1 MNNPY
6 ATLPDNWTSS
16 SSKRGLQLIKYARRV
31 LDVLKK
37 GFSVQFASDQAV
49 QYVESGE
56 GVRLRFL
63 SGGTSGQPEFVE
75 HNHGTLQS
83 AVGGLA
89 SRIGDQ
95 AMNSICCLPLWHVG
109 GWMQLERA
117 WSTGG
122 KVYFCDYRDLEN
134 PKVAAK
140 VSGNLISLVPA
151 QLHELMKS
159 PTAITALSEARGI
172 FVGGAGMN
180 SHLVDV
186 SRSLNL
192 PVCPCYGSSET
203 AGMITLLESS
213 SFLVGI
219 NGVGPCLP
227 HAEVRLSEKNQQV
240 LIKSSSLC
248 IRRGKR
254 TFATNE
260 WLQTPDFGKI
270 DPSGN
275 LIIEGRL
282 DRLINTGGEKVDP
295 TRIETILHSTGLI
308 ENCLVY
314 GVSDQ
319 KWGQRVVACITP
331 ADVNL
336 KYLKQEVKKKL
347 LGPMMPKEWI
357 KTDKIPMSE
366 MGKPNYTL
374 E

>member
-16 SSKRGLQLIKYARRV
+16 SSKRGLQLIKYAQRV

-219 NGVGPCLP
+219 NGVGSCLS

>member
-16 SSKRGLQLIKYARRV
+16 SSKRGLQLIKYAQRV

-240 LIKSSSLC
+240 LIKCSSLC

-254 TFATNE
+254 MFVTNE

>member
-6 ATLPDNWTSS
+6 AILPDSWTAS
-16 SSKRGLQLIKYARRV
+16 SSKRGLQLIKYAKGV
-31 LDVLKK
+31 LDLLKK
-37 GFSVQFASDQAV
+37 GFSVQFDQDEAV
-49 QYVESGE
+49 QCGE
-56 GVRLRFL
+56 PGEEVCLNFL

-122 KVYFCDYRDLEN
+122 KIYFCDYRDLKN
-134 PKVAAK
+134 PKVAGK

-151 QLHELMKS
+151 QLHELIKS

-180 SHLVDV
+180 AQLIDV

-203 AGMITLLESS
+203 AGMITLLESG
-213 SFLVGI
+213 SFLNGI

-227 HAEVRLSEKNQQV
+227 HAEVRLSEKNSQV
-240 LIKSSSLC
+240 LIKCSSLC

-254 TFATNE
+254 MFVTNE

-270 DPSGN
+270 DSLGN
-275 LIIEGRL
+275 LTIEGRL

-295 TRIETILHSTGLI
+295 SRIEKVLHSTGLI

-319 KWGQRVVACITP
+319 KWGQRVVALITP

-347 LGPMMPKEWI
+347 QGPLMPKEWI
-357 KTDKIPMSE
+357 TSDRIPMSE
-366 MGKPNYTL
+366 MGKPNYIL

>member
-16 SSKRGLQLIKYARRV
+16 SSKRGLQLIKYAQRV

-49 QYVESGE
+49 QYGETGE

-122 KVYFCDYRDLEN
+122 KIYFCDYRDLKN
-134 PKVAAK
+134 PKVAGK

>member
-1 MNNPY
+1 MINPY

-16 SSKRGLQLIKYARRV
+16 SSKRGLQLIRYAQEV

-37 GFSVQFASDQAV
+37 GFSVQFDQDEAV
-49 QYVESGE
+49 QCGE
-56 GVRLRFL
+56 PGEEVRLRFL
-63 SGGTSGQPEFVE
+63 SGGTSGQPELVE
-75 HNHGTLQS
+75 HSHDTLQS
-83 AVGGLA
+83 AIGGLA

-95 AMNSICCLPLWHVG
+95 AMNAICCLPLWHVG

-122 KVYFCDYRDLEN
+122 KVYFCDYRDLKN
-134 PKVAAK
+134 PQVAGK

-180 SHLVDV
+180 SHLVAV

-203 AGMITLLESS
+203 AGMITLLESG
-213 SFLVGI
+213 SFLNGI
-219 NGVGPCLP
+219 NGVGSCLS
-227 HAEVRLSEKNQQV
+227 HAEVRLSEENHQV

-260 WLQTPDFGKI
+260 WLQTPDFGKL
-270 DPSGN
+270 DSSGN

-295 TRIETILHSTGLI
+295 TKIEAVLHSTGLVG
-308 ENCLVY
+308 NCLVY
-314 GVSDQ
+314 GVYDQ
-319 KWGQRVVACITP
+319 KWGQRVVARVTP
-331 ADVNL
+331 VDVNL
-336 KYLKQEVKKKL
+336 KYLKQAVKKKL
-347 LGPMMPKEWI
+347 PGPMMPKEWVQ
-357 KTDKIPMSE
+357 TDKIPMSE
-366 MGKPNYTL
+366 MGKPNYTV

>member
-16 SSKRGLQLIKYARRV
+16 SSKRGLQLIKYAQRV

-49 QYVESGE
+49 QYGETGE

-180 SHLVDV
+180 SYLVDV

-219 NGVGPCLP
+219 NGVGSCLP

>member
-16 SSKRGLQLIKYARRV
+16 SSKRGLQLIKYAQRV

-151 QLHELMKS
+151 QLHELIKS

-319 KWGQRVVACITP
+319 KWGQRVVAFITP

-357 KTDKIPMSE
+357 KTDKIRMSE

>member
-16 SSKRGLQLIKYARRV
+16 SSKRGLQLIKYAQRV

-248 IRRGKR
+248 IRRGKS

-366 MGKPNYTL
+366 MGKPYYTL

>member
-16 SSKRGLQLIKYARRV
+16 SSKRGLQLIKYAQRV

-347 LGPMMPKEWI
+347 QGPMMPKEWI
-357 KTDKIPMSE
+357 KIDRIPMSE
-366 MGKPNYTL
+366 MGKPNFTL

>member
-16 SSKRGLQLIKYARRV
+16 SSKRGLQLIKYAQRV

-49 QYVESGE
+49 QYGEFGE

>member
-16 SSKRGLQLIKYARRV
+16 SSKRGLQLIKYAQRV

>member
-16 SSKRGLQLIKYARRV
+16 SSKRGLQLIKYAQRV

-122 KVYFCDYRDLEN
+122 KVYFCDYRDLKN
-134 PKVAAK
+134 PKVAGK

>member
-16 SSKRGLQLIKYARRV
+16 SSKRGLQLIKYAKGV
-31 LDVLKK
+31 LDLLKK
-37 GFSVQFASDQAV
+37 GFSVQFDQDEAV
-49 QYVESGE
+49 QCGESGE
-56 GVRLRFL
+56 EVCLNFL

>member
-16 SSKRGLQLIKYARRV
+16 SSKRGLQLIKYAQRV

-357 KTDKIPMSE
+357 KTDEIPMSE

>member
-16 SSKRGLQLIKYARRV
+16 SSKRGLQLIKYAQRV

-122 KVYFCDYRDLEN
+122 KIYFCDYRDLKN
-134 PKVAAK
+134 PKVAGK

>member
-6 ATLPDNWTSS
+6 AFLPENWTSS
-16 SSKRGLQLIKYARRV
+16 SSERGLQLIKYAQGV

-37 GFSVQFASDQAV
+37 GFSVQFDQDEAV
-49 QYVESGE
+49 QCDEPIE
-56 GVRLRFL
+56 EVRLRFL

-75 HNHGTLQS
+75 HSHHTLQS

-109 GWMQLERA
+109 GWMQIERS

-134 PKVAAK
+134 PKVAGK

-151 QLHELMKS
+151 QLHELIKS
-159 PTAITALSEARGI
+159 PTGITALSEARGI

-180 SHLVDV
+180 THLVDV

-213 SFLVGI
+213 SFLNGI
-219 NGVGPCLP
+219 NGVGSCLP

-260 WLQTPDFGKI
+260 WLQTPDFGKF
-270 DPSGN
+270 DSFGN

-295 TRIETILHSTGLI
+295 TRIESVLHSTGLV

-314 GVSDQ
+314 GVFDQ
-319 KWGQRVVACITP
+319 KWGQRVVARVTP
-331 ADVNL
+331 VDVNL
-336 KYLKQEVKKKL
+336 KYLKQAVKKKL

-366 MGKPNYTL
+366 MGKPNYIL